1 MSTDFGGR
9 LEAFFQIRERGSN
22 LRTEVLAGLTTF
34 FTCVYTIAVNPAM
47 MTEAGMDKTAVFWA
61 TTICCAYGSIVM
73 GLAANLPLAQAPG
86 MGLNAY
92 FIYYVVG
99 SLGLSW
105 QNALGCVFLSGVF
118 FVFLSFFKLQ
128 QKIADAVPDCVKY
141 AVGPGIGFF
150 IAFVGL
156 TQAGLVRGNPV
167 TLVELGDFSRPGPL
181 LACAGLLL
189 TVVLYI
195 KKVRG
200 AILLGILAV
209 TFAGLFV
216 TDPATGRSISAWP
229 AGGLLRL
236 ENPLAALAPTLGQ
249 LSFKGMFGHSG
260 VLLLSVVFTIFS
272 FLMVDLLNGVAGLLG
287 TAAKVGY
294 FDEQGRL
301 PIAGRA
307 MMVTAASNIP
317 AALLGAHTVVI
328 YGAESASG
336 IAEGGR
342 TGLTAVVCGLLFAS
356 ALVLAPLFLMVP
368 LLATAPALIM
378 VGIFMMEPLK
388 YIDLGKFEEA
398 FPAFFGV
405 MVIPLTYSIAH
416 GILLAILA
424 YTLTRLVS
432 GRRRELNGAVW
443 ALSAALG
450 LFLGLDLLLKILAR
464 SAGS

>member
-1 MSTDFGGR
+1 MSSFR
-9 LEAFFQIRERGSN
+9 V
-22 LRTEVLAGLTTF
+22 EVLAGLTTF

-61 TTICCAYGSIVM
+61 TTTCCAYGSIVM

-99 SLGLSW
+99 TLGLSW
-105 QNALGCVFLSGVF
+105 QNALGCVFLSGFF
-118 FVFLSFFKLQ
+118 FVILSFFKLQ

-156 TQAGLVRGNPV
+156 TQAGLVRANPV
-167 TLVELGDFSRPGPL
+167 TLVELGDFSQPGPL
-181 LACAGLLL
+181 LACLGLLL
-189 TVVLYI
+189 TVVLYL

-200 AILLGILAV
+200 AILLGILFV
-209 TFAGLFV
+209 TFAGLF
-216 TDPATGRSISAWP
+216 ISDP
-229 AGGLLRL
+229 AGGQTISVWPEGGLVRL
-236 ENPLAALAPTLGQ
+236 DNPFTALAPTLGQ
-249 LSFKGMFGHSG
+249 LSFKGLFGHSG
-260 VLLLSVVFTIFS
+260 VLLLSVIFTIFS

-287 TAAKVGY
+287 TAAKVGF
-294 FDEQGRL
+294 FDENGRL

-307 MMVTAASNIP
+307 MMITAASNIP
-317 AALLGAHTVVI
+317 AAWLGAHTVVI

-342 TGLTAVVCGLLFAS
+342 TGLTAVVTGLLFLS

-368 LLATAPALIM
+368 LLATAPALVM

-388 YIDLGKFEEA
+388 YIDLGNFEEA

-405 MVIPLTYSIAH
+405 VIIPLTYSIAH

-424 YTLTRLVS
+424 YTLTRLVN
-432 GRRRELNGAVW
+432 GKWRELDATVWLLSGA
-443 ALSAALG
+443 LC
-450 LFLGLDLLLKILAR
+450 LFLGLDLVLKILAR
-464 SAGS
+464 TAVG